1 MLRGVSFYRK
11 DPPEGF
17 VTYLDYEG
25 GPPSPEKS
33 PKKFMLLYFRYY
45 TEPLKSSPFHH
56 LQSQLG
62 S

>member
-25 GPPSPEKS
+25 ALLL
-33 PKKFMLLYFRYY
+33 PKKV
-45 TEPLKSSPFHH
+45 PKSSCCFTSGITPSH
-56 LQSQLG
+56 LNLLLSIIYSL